1 MRVRLRFAPS
11 PTGYLHIGGA
21 RTALFNWMF
30 ARKHGGQFILRIEDT
45 DQKRF
50 VPDSLLD
57 IQRSL
62 AWLGLDWDEGPDIG
76 GPYGPYVQSQRLDLY
91 REWALW
97 LVAQGHAYKS
107 FMTSEELDTL
117 RAHQLANK
125 LPIGYDNRERDLTP
139 VQIAE
144 KEAAGIPYV
153 IRFKA
158 PVEGVTTIYDQIRGP
173 ITFPNDHITDYILL
187 KADGYPTYH
196 LANVIDDHFMRITHI
211 LRADEWIS
219 TAPLHA
225 HLYAAFGW
233 TPPIYAHL
241 PVILSPSGRGKLS
254 KRDQAFQEGNLKVL
268 VMVREY
274 EQEGYLPTAVVNFLA
289 NVGWSYGDDVE
300 KFRLEDALPRFR
312 LEDVNPAPTNLPF
325 SKLDWLNGQYI
336 QEMTPLELAQALR
349 PFLERAG
356 YEVNLEALL
365 LIAPAASVRLKRLTD
380 AVTLLRF
387 LFDDEAWQPIPAR
400 LSHKQLSPADLAAG
414 LQQLRDWVRS
424 NVSWD
429 LATLE
434 AGTRAIGEAI
444 TTHSNP
450 GPFLGLLRYALTGQ
464 DVSPPLFDCMLALGR
479 ERTLARLE
487 KLIDLMRPATNSPL
501 SGD

>member
-1 MRVRLRFAPS
+1 MSVRLRFAPS

-30 ARKHGGQFILRIEDT
+30 ARKHQGQFILRIEDT

-50 VPDSLLD
+50 VPDSLQD

-76 GPYGPYVQSQRLDLY
+76 GPYGPYTQSERLALY
-91 REWALW
+91 REWAHW
-97 LVAQGHAYKS
+97 LVEQGRAYKS

-125 LPIGYDNRERDLTP
+125 LPVGYDNRERGLTLT
-139 VQIAE
+139 QIAE

-158 PVEGVTTIYDQIRGP
+158 PVEGVTTVYDQIRGP
-173 ITFPNDHITDYILL
+173 ITFPNDQIADQVLL

-196 LANVIDDHFMRITHI
+196 LANVVDDHFMRITHI

-219 TAPLHA
+219 TAPLHV

-233 TPPIYAHL
+233 EPPIYAHL

-254 KRDQAFQEGNLKVL
+254 KRDQAFREGNLNVL
-268 VMVREY
+268 VMVHEY
-274 EQEGYLPTAVVNFLA
+274 EREGYLPQAVVNFLA

-300 KFRLEDALPRFR
+300 KFRLEEALPRFT
-312 LEDVNPAPTNLPF
+312 LEAINPAPTNLPF

-336 QEMTPLELAQALR
+336 QEMSPLELAQAVR

-356 YEVNLEALL
+356 YEVNLDALL
-365 LIAPAASVRLKRLTD
+365 SIMPALRVRLKRLTD
-380 AVTLLRF
+380 AVELLRF
-387 LFDDEAWQPIPAR
+387 LFEDESWQPLPSR
-400 LSHKQLSPADLAAG
+400 LSHKQLTPADVMAG
-414 LQQLRDWVRS
+414 LTQLHAFVRAS
-424 NVSWD
+424 DSWD
-429 LATLE
+429 LARLE
-434 AGTRAIGEAI
+434 TGVRAIGEAVAGKG
-444 TTHSNP
+444 NA

-464 DVSPPLFDCMLALGR
+464 DVSPPLFESMLALGR

-487 KLIDLMRPATNSPL
+487 KLLELMQTL
-501 SGD
+501 L